1 MMRSSIHKLRLVSVC
16 APVLLAAAACE
27 TSSSPAANGVP
38 DAGPGFETDSSTPP
52 VQLPE
57 GGVDGPVTPPP
68 LQGVTVT
75 VTEDGV
81 TKADV
86 RVLGH
91 DAAGTLNGDKKTD
104 AMGKVSFAL
113 APSMITVLT
122 GASPNVAPVTFMA
135 VADGDKLAV
144 ASKTPSVTGNQSPYA
159 QRTATFTADPITLKG
174 NGFLVTVGGSC
185 ANSGA
190 LVDVPV
196 TVDLFPSCL
205 GPKNSLLTAV
215 TNNGTLTA
223 YGFAKDLAIAMGS
236 KGTVGPLTFAAP
248 GTTTLTATNVPPQ
261 TGVFTQLTAIANGAG
276 FDVQSQGGT
285 VDAGGVLFSTAT
297 GFAEAYQP
305 AVSIASFTATAAA
318 FTGLVRREPT
328 AAPATATLAFDLS
341 TTLPYISTATLVS
354 SSRPDVTFAADA
366 PLTTTDGGVAR
377 IRWSTSM
384 VSSNGGE
391 WTFVL
396 PPTATGFKVPA
407 LPSDASGYVPAGTI
421 TLADVTYFESSSLP
435 GYAELKALPIQPSVG
450 LDFVDS
456 TRPLPVAGTLKVTRW
471 SPPGQR

>member
-1 MMRSSIHKLRLVSVC
+1 MKNHHALALL
-16 APVLLAAAACE
+16 APVLLLAAACE
-27 TSSSPAANGVP
+27 TSSSPAANAVP
-38 DAGPGFETDSSTPP
+38 EAGPGFETDSSTPP

-57 GGVDGPVTPPP
+57 GGADGPVTPPP

-75 VTEDGV
+75 VTQDG
-81 TKADV
+81 TGKADV

-104 AMGKVSFAL
+104 ATGKVSFAL
-113 APSMITVLT
+113 APSMITVLF
-122 GASPNVAPVTFMA
+122 GASPNVSPVTFMA
-135 VADGDKLAV
+135 VADGDKLSVV
-144 ASKTPSVTGNQSPYA
+144 AKTPSAVGNQIPYA
-159 QRTATFTADPITLKG
+159 QRTASFTADPVTTKG
-174 NGFLVTVGGSC
+174 NNFLVTVGGSC
-185 ANSGA
+185 TGNGP

-223 YGFAKDLAIAMGS
+223 YGFAKDLVIAAGS
-236 KGTVGPLTFAAP
+236 KGNVGPLTFAPP

-261 TGVFTQLTAIANGAG
+261 TGAFTQLTAIANDAG
-276 FDVQSQGGT
+276 FDVQNRSGT
-285 VDAGGVLFSTAT
+285 LDAGGVAFSTAT

-305 AVSIASFTATAAA
+305 AVSIASFTATATA
-318 FTGLVRREPT
+318 FKGLVRREPT
-328 AAPATATLAFDLS
+328 TAPATATLSFDLS
-341 TTLPYISTATLVS
+341 TTLPFISTAALVS

-366 PLTTTDGGVAR
+366 PLTTTDGGIAR
-377 IRWSTSM
+377 IRWSTSVTAAM
-384 VSSNGGE
+384 GGE

-396 PPTATGFKVPA
+396 PPTSTGFKAPA
-407 LPSDASGYVPAGTI
+407 LPGDVPDFVPAGTI

-435 GYAELKALPIQPSVG
+435 GYAELKALPMQPSVG
-450 LDFVDS
+450 LDLTDS
-456 TRPLPVAGTLKVTRW
+456 TKPLPVAGTLKVTRW

>member
-1 MMRSSIHKLRLVSVC
+1 MKNLHALALL

-27 TSSSPAANGVP
+27 SSSSPGANAVP
-38 DAGPGFETDSSTPP
+38 DAGPAFETDSSTPP

-57 GGVDGPVTPPP
+57 GGADGPITPPP

-75 VTEDGV
+75 VTVNGV
-81 TKADV
+81 GKADV

-104 AMGKVSFAL
+104 ATGKASFAL
-113 APSMITVLT
+113 APSMITVLS
-122 GASPNVAPVTFMA
+122 GASPNVTPVTFMA

-144 ASKTPSVTGNQSPYA
+144 AGKTPSAIGNQIPYA
-159 QRTATFTADPITLKG
+159 QRTATFTADPITTKG

-185 ANSGA
+185 TGSGS

-196 TVDLFPSCL
+196 TVNLYQSCL

-223 YGFAKDLAIAMGS
+223 YGFAKDLVIATGS
-236 KGTVGPLTFAAP
+236 TGPVGPLTFAAP

-261 TGVFTQLTAIANGAG
+261 TGAFSQLMAIANGAA
-276 FDVQSQGGT
+276 FDVQNQGGT
-285 VDAGGVLFSTAT
+285 LDAGGVAFSTAT

-305 AVSIASFTATAAA
+305 AVSIASFTGTATA
-318 FTGLVRREPT
+318 FKGLVRREPT

-341 TTLPYISTATLVS
+341 TTLPFISTAALVS

-366 PLTTTDGGVAR
+366 PLTSTDGGVAR
-377 IRWSTSM
+377 IRWSTS
-384 VSSNGGE
+384 VAASDGGE
-391 WTFVL
+391 WIFVL

-407 LPSDASGYVPAGTI
+407 LPGDASGFVPAGTI

-435 GYAELKALPIQPSVG
+435 GYAELKALPIQPAVG
-450 LDFVDS
+450 LDLIGS